1 MRRPILVTAPQC
13 GPVQRILLVEDNPG
27 DAQLVRM
34 AFAEALPSAR
44 VSVATD
50 GEAALTRLRQD
61 PSHPPDL
68 LLLDLN
74 LPRLSGHEVLEAI
87 KADAALRRLPVVV
100 LSSSEAEADVTRSYE
115 LGASSHIAKPGD
127 VDALFALVETLAR
140 YWFGAVTLPGGTAAR
155 R

>member
-1 MRRPILVTAPQC
+1 MRRPILVAAPQC
-13 GPVQRILLVEDNPG
+13 AVVQRILLVEDNPG

-44 VSVATD
+44 VSVAPD
-50 GEAALTRLRQD
+50 GEAALARLND
-61 PSHPPDL
+61 EGLPHL

-74 LPRLSGHEVLEAI
+74 LPRLSGHEVLQAI
-87 KADAALRRLPVVV
+87 KADDALRRLPVVV
-100 LSSSEAEADVTRSYE
+100 LSSSQAEADVARSYE
-115 LGASSHIAKPGD
+115 LGASSHVAKPGD

-140 YWFGAVTLPGGTAAR
+140 YWFGAVTLPGGTADR

>member
-1 MRRPILVTAPQC
+1 M
-13 GPVQRILLVEDNPG
+13 QRILLVEDNPG

-44 VSVATD
+44 VSVVTD
-50 GEAALTRLRQD
+50 GEAALARLRD
-61 PSHPPDL
+61 TSPPTLPDL

-74 LPRLSGHEVLEAI
+74 LPRLSGHEVLEEI
-87 KADAALRRLPVVV
+87 RADAALRRLPVVV

-115 LGASSHIAKPGD
+115 LGANSHVAKPGD
-127 VDALFALVETLAR
+127 VDALFALAETLAR
-140 YWFGAVTLPGGTAAR
+140 YWFGAVTLPGGTAPR

>member
-1 MRRPILVTAPQC
+1 
-13 GPVQRILLVEDNPG
+13 VQRILLVEDNPG

-34 AFAEALPSAR
+34 AFAEALPDAR
-44 VSVATD
+44 VSVAAD
-50 GEAALTRLRQD
+50 GEAALARLSD
-61 PSHPPDL
+61 EGLPDL

>member
-1 MRRPILVTAPQC
+1 
-13 GPVQRILLVEDNPG
+13 VQRILLVEDNPG

-34 AFAEALPSAR
+34 AFAEALPDAR
-44 VSVATD
+44 VSVAAD
-50 GEAALTRLRQD
+50 GEAALARLREEG
-61 PSHPPDL
+61 PPDL

-140 YWFGAVTLPGGTAAR
+140 YWFGTVTLPGGTAAR

>member
-1 MRRPILVTAPQC
+1 M
-13 GPVQRILLVEDNPG
+13 QRILLVEDNPG

-50 GEAALTRLRQD
+50 GEAALARLREEG
-61 PSHPPDL
+61 PPDL

-74 LPRLSGHEVLEAI
+74 LPGLTGHEVLESI
-87 KADAALRRLPVVV
+87 RTDAALRRLPVVV
-100 LSSSEAEADVTRSYE
+100 LSSSDAEADVTRSYE
-115 LGASSHIAKPGD
+115 LGANSHIAKPGD
-127 VDALFALVETLAR
+127 VDALFALAETLAR
-140 YWFGAVTLPGGTAAR
+140 YWFGAVTLPGGTAPR

>member
-34 AFAEALPSAR
+34 AFAEALPQAR
-44 VSVATD
+44 VSVAGD
-50 GEAALTRLRQD
+50 GEAALSRLHD
-61 PSHPPDL
+61 EGPPDL

-87 KADAALRRLPVVV
+87 KRDAALKPLPVVV
-100 LSSSEAEADVTRSYE
+100 LSSSQAETDVTRSYE
-115 LGASSHIAKPGD
+115 LGAASH
-127 VDALFALVETLAR
+127 
-140 YWFGAVTLPGGTAAR
+140 
-155 R
+155 

>member
-44 VSVATD
+44 VSVVTD
-50 GEAALTRLRQD
+50 GEAALVRLRDQG
-61 PSHPPDL
+61 PPDL

-74 LPRLSGHEVLEAI
+74 LPRLSGHEVLEEI
-87 KADAALRRLPVVV
+87 RADAALRRLPVVV

-115 LGASSHIAKPGD
+115 LGANSHVAKPGD

-140 YWFGAVTLPGGTAAR
+140 YWFGAVTLPGGTAPR

>member
-1 MRRPILVTAPQC
+1 M
-13 GPVQRILLVEDNPG
+13 QRILLVEDNPG

-44 VSVATD
+44 VSVVTD
-50 GEAALTRLRQD
+50 GEAALVRLRD
-61 PSHPPDL
+61 EGPPDL

-74 LPRLSGHEVLEAI
+74 LPRLSGHEVLEEI
-87 KADAALRRLPVVV
+87 RTDAALRRLPVVV

-115 LGASSHIAKPGD
+115 LGANSHVAKPGD
-127 VDALFALVETLAR
+127 VDALFALAETLAR
-140 YWFGAVTLPGGTAAR
+140 YWFGAVTLPGGTAPR